1 MPLRPPLSGPAAR
14 GADRRDPL
22 SSAEA
27 TLAIC
32 QLVLRGVAEADYH
45 RPTVCT
51 EFDVTQLADYLTGSV
66 TNFGAAA
73 GASAEPV
80 TGHQ

>member
-1 MPLRPPLSGPAAR
+1 
-14 GADRRDPL
+14 
-22 SSAEA
+22 
-27 TLAIC
+27 
-32 QLVLRGVAEADYH
+32 
-45 RPTVCT
+45 VCT
-51 EFDVTQLADYLTGSV
+51 EFEVTQLADYLTGSV